1 MQITDIKIRKII
13 TEGRLRAIISITI
26 DNMLAIH
33 DIKVVQGDERLFVAM
48 PSRKDENGTFRDVT
62 HPITSEARTSM
73 ENAIL
78 EEYSRYRAN
87 LNAEAELPS

>member
-1 MQITDIKIRKII
+1 MEITDIRIRKLYD
-13 TEGRLRAIISITI
+13 ESRLKALVSVTLEQE
-26 DNMLAIH
+26 LAIH
-33 DIKVVQGDERLFVAM
+33 DIKIIQGPQRLFVAM

-78 EEYSRYRAN
+78 EEYSRYMAN